1 MLRTI
6 LLSILILATG
16 LAPALAQQP
25 TPAPHAQPRHHGSP
39 DAHDVIARHFFPP
52 ELIMAHQRDIG
63 LAEDQ
68 REAIK
73 SAVDE
78 AHATVHDLKW
88 DLQPETQVLADL
100 VAAESLDEAAILA
113 QAERVMDMEKRI
125 KLIHMSLV
133 IKIKNL
139 LTAEQRAT
147 LRELRGRRRHAPVLA
162 PGD

>member
-1 MLRTI
+1 MLRTT
-6 LLSILILATG
+6 LLSILIFTAG
-16 LAPALAQQP
+16 LAPALAQHP
-25 TPAPHAQPRHHGSP
+25 APAPHPQPRHQGSP
-39 DAHDVIARHFFPP
+39 DTHDVIARHFFPP
-52 ELIMAHQRDIG
+52 EMIMAHQRDIALG
-63 LAEDQ
+63 EDQ

-73 SAVDE
+73 NAVDE

-88 DLQPETQVLADL
+88 DLQPETQALADL
-100 VAAESLDEAAILA
+100 VAAESIDEAAVLA

-147 LRELRGRRRHAPVLA
+147 LNRLRGRRHAPVLA

>member
-6 LLSILILATG
+6 LLAVLILAAG
-16 LAPALAQQP
+16 AGPALAQPVLAHPQ
-25 TPAPHAQPRHHGSP
+25 RHHGSP

-52 ELIMAHQRDIG
+52 EMIMAHQRDIG
-63 LAEDQ
+63 LGEEQ

-88 DLQPETQVLADL
+88 DLQPETQALADL
-100 VAAESLDEAAILA
+100 VAAEAIDEAAVLA
-113 QAERVMDMEKRI
+113 QAERVMDMEKQI

-133 IKIKNL
+133 IRIKNL
-139 LTAEQRAT
+139 LTAEQRQA
-147 LRELRGRRRHAPVLA
+147 LRELRSGGFRR
-162 PGD
+162 PGH

>member
-1 MLRTI
+1 MPRTL
-6 LLSILILATG
+6 LLSILIVFAG
-16 LAPALAQQP
+16 LAPALAQHP
-25 TPAPHAQPRHHGSP
+25 AAAPHPQPRHHGSP

-52 ELIMAHQRDIG
+52 EMIMAHQRDIG
-63 LAEDQ
+63 LGEDQ

-88 DLQPETQVLADL
+88 DLQPETQALADL
-100 VAAESLDEAAILA
+100 VAAESLDEAAVLA

-139 LTAEQRAT
+139 LTAEQRQA
-147 LRELRGRRRHAPVLA
+147 LRDLRGRHHPPRH
-162 PGD
+162 